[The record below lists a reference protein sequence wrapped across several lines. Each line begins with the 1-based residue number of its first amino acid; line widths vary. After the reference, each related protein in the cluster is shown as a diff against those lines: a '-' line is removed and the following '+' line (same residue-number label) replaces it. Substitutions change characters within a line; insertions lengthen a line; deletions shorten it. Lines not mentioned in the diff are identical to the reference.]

1 VALGEGC
8 FCTINFPRKDITMAK
23 VSMALA
29 ELVEK
34 GAQDDI
40 VRELLG
46 HVAER
51 LMDFEVEQRTGAE
64 YGERSVDRGNSRNG
78 YRDRLWETRAGSIDL
93 RIPKLRRGSYLP
105 AFLEPRR
112 TAEKA
117 LVAVVQEAYIQGVST
132 RSVDELVKAMGMTG
146 ISKSQVSR
154 LCVDIDERVNAF
166 LSRPLEG
173 DWPYLWI
180 DATYVKVRQAGRI
193 VSVAVIIAVAVNTD
207 GVREIVD
214 VAVGPS
220 EAEPFWSTFLRDLT
234 RRGLRG
240 VKLVISDAHLG
251 LKATIA
257 KVFTATWQRCRVH
270 FMRNALAFANKGQR
284 QMVLALINTAFAQE
298 TKEAAHE
305 QWRVVADHFR
315 EKLPKLAAML
325 DDSEHEVLAFM
336 SFPRA
341 HRKQIASTNPL
352 ERLNAEIKRRTD
364 VVGIFP
370 NDAAI
375 VRLVGALLLEQNDE
389 WQLQRRYLSLEGPGA
404 VSENQ
409 IQRLSAVITG

>member
-1 VALGEGC
+1 
-8 FCTINFPRKDITMAK
+8 MAK
-23 VSMALA
+23 ASIALT
-29 ELVEK
+29 ELIEK
-34 GAQDDI
+34 GSQDEI
-40 VRELLG
+40 VHELLS
-46 HVAER
+46 HIAER
-51 LMDFEVEQRTGAE
+51 LMEFEIEQRTGAE
-64 YGERSVDRGNSRNG
+64 HGERTPERSNSRNG
-78 YRDRLWETRAGSIDL
+78 YRDRLWETRVGSVDL
-93 RIPKLRRGSYLP
+93 RIPKLRRGSYFP

-117 LVAVVQEAYIQGVST
+117 LAAVIQEAYIQGVST
-132 RSVDELVKAMGMTG
+132 RSVDELVRAMGMSG

-154 LCVDIDERVNAF
+154 LCGEIDERVNAF

-207 GVREIVD
+207 GVREIVG

-220 EAEPFWSTFLRDLT
+220 EAEPFWLKFLRDLT

-251 LKATIA
+251 LKAAIA

-284 QMVLALINTAFAQE
+284 QMVLALINTAMAQE
-298 TKEAAHE
+298 TTDAAHE
-305 QWRVVADHFR
+305 QWHVVADHFR
-315 EKLPKLAAML
+315 TKLPKLAAML
-325 DDSEHEVLAFM
+325 DEAENDVLAFM
-336 SFPRA
+336 DFPRA
-341 HRKQIASTNPL
+341 HRKQIASTNQL

-389 WQLQRRYLSLEGPGA
+389 WQLQRRYLSLEGLGA
-404 VSENQ
+404 VSDNQ
-409 IQRLSAVITG
+409 NQRLSAVITG